1 MDHYNRRKI
10 DRSLQI
16 GYTLPS
22 EWTNAIALDQVRIYA
37 AGTNLWTYAPEF
49 KGDPEVGIGSGE
61 TQTAGTI
68 PGEFALYSYP
78 TVATIALGFDISF

>member
-1 MDHYNRRKI
+1 M
-10 DRSLQI
+10 
-16 GYTLPS
+16 
-22 EWTNAIALDQVRIYA
+22 ALDNVRIYA

-61 TQTAGTI
+61 TQTQAVGVI

-78 TVATIALGFDISF
+78 TTATIAVGFDIQF